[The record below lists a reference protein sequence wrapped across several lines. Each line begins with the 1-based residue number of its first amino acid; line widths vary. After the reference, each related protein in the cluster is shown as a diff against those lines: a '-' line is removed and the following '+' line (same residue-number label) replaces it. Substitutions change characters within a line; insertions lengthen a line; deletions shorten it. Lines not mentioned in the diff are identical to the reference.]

1 MENPE
6 TTLGTQ
12 DTGRRQEKKE
22 NNATPLRSRGEL
34 VWSGRVSSS

>member
-22 NNATPLRSRGEL
+22 NNTTPKRDISAKREAKKTKD
-34 VWSGRVSSS
+34 S